1 MLMRAL
7 LTADR
12 GAVSR
17 MLVECGVFSGE
28 EIAAALEIFDS
39 GEYALFGADVDGVLA
54 GYVCVARIELTRST
68 WYVYWLCVD
77 GRWQRRGVATGLM
90 AHAEEYVRAQG
101 GERLVLETSGRADY
115 AGARAFYEKA
125 GFAVV
130 GRIADYYK
138 AGDDCVYYCK
148 VIG

>member
-1 MLMRAL
+1 MLMRVLSA
-7 LTADR
+7 ADR
-12 GAVSR
+12 EPVAR
-17 MLVECGVFSGE
+17 MLVECGAFSAE

-39 GEYALFGADVDGVLA
+39 GEYSLFGADVDGVLA
-54 GYVCVARIELTRST
+54 GYVCVARIELTQST

-77 GRWQRRGVATGLM
+77 RRWQRRGVATAMM
-90 AHAEEYVRAQG
+90 AHAEEYVRGQG

-115 AGARAFYEKA
+115 AGARAYYETL
-125 GFAVV
+125 GFGVV

-138 AGDDCVYYCK
+138 PGDDCVYYCK